1 MALRG
6 NHVPTFKPHVAL
18 EIICLTM
25 ETGLEPE
32 LGAALGPAEPVPCP
46 DLHLVLGVRPQVL
59 EEVVAAAD
67 AASRFVAT
75 A

>member
-1 MALRG
+1 
-6 NHVPTFKPHVAL
+6 
-18 EIICLTM
+18 M

-32 LGAALGPAEPVPCP
+32 LGAALGPAEPVPRP

-59 EEVVAAAD
+59 EEIVPAAD
-67 AASRFVAT
+67 SPTAAAASRFVVT